1 MTTESVQNPMFD
13 SCSASFR
20 YPVGAVGEGTNLHFK
35 ILLPRSLGCSSAQ
48 LVLRCDTQPGER
60 FFDLFWCAMEGEEHE
75 WWEMDYCPESPGI
88 YWYTF
93 LLRTNGGTRSIQRG
107 LWGESQLDSGGS
119 WQLTV
124 FEKEFTTPSWLAGGV
139 MYQIFPDRFYA
150 SNTPK
155 KDVPEDRTLRSD
167 WGGEPEWRPD
177 ARGRVTNADYFGG
190 DLEGITQKL
199 DYLDS
204 LGVTCLY
211 LNPIFEAHSNHRYN
225 TADYTKID
233 PLLGTEEEFKTL
245 CREAKM
251 RGMSVLLDGVF
262 SHTGD
267 DSLYFNRYRRY
278 PGEGAYNSPTSPYS
292 HWYRFDPWPDRYQSW
307 WGFESL
313 PEVNELSNDF
323 NEFINGKGG
332 VVQKWLDLGASG
344 WRLDVA
350 DELPDAFLDSLRRAA
365 KEQDPDALI
374 LGEVWE
380 DASHKQAYGQTRR
393 YLLGKQLDSVM
404 NYPFRELI
412 LGFISGQMTG
422 PQAFGMVRSI
432 LENYPRQVLRV
443 LMNHIGTHDTE
454 RALTL
459 LGGEAA
465 GERGREWQSAQK
477 LTAEQRA
484 KGLLRL
490 RAATLMQF
498 TLPGVPCIYYGDEA
512 GVEGYRDPFNRT
524 CYPWGE
530 EDLSLLDWYRN
541 LGRLRKKA
549 ACLKDGEFTP
559 FLVRDRQLGY
569 IRSGEGQRLL
579 VLLNA
584 DDQPFTLTLPKEW
597 ASGQVLAGASPEKD
611 LLTLP
616 PCSYS
621 ALFCE
626 RPADFEKSKTGI

>member
-1 MTTESVQNPMFD
+1 MIIESAHHTMFD
-13 SCSASFR
+13 SCSAAFR
-20 YPVGAVGEGTNLHFK
+20 FPVGAVAEGTNLHFK

-48 LVLRCDTQPGER
+48 LLVCCDRWPDEGR
-60 FFDLFWCAMEGEEHE
+60 FGLFWCAMEGEEHE
-75 WWEMDYCPESPGI
+75 WWEMDFRPEAPGI

-93 LLRTNGGTRSIQRG
+93 LLQTNGGPRSIKRG
-107 LWGESQLDSGGS
+107 LFGESQFDAGGS

-124 FEKEFTTPSWLAGGV
+124 FEKEFTTPDWLSGGV
-139 MYQIFPDRFYA
+139 MYQIFPDRFFA

-155 KDVPEDRTLRSD
+155 EGIPEDRTLRND

-177 ARGRVTNADYFGG
+177 DRGRVTNADYFGG
-190 DLEGITQKL
+190 DLAGITQKL
-199 DYLDS
+199 DHLEA

-225 TADYTKID
+225 TADYLKID
-233 PLLGTEEEFKTL
+233 PVLGTEEDFKRL
-245 CREAKM
+245 CREAKK
-251 RGMSVLLDGVF
+251 RNISVILDGVF

-278 PGEGAYNSPTSPYS
+278 PGEGAYNSQSSPYA
-292 HWYRFDPWPDRYQSW
+292 HWYHFNPWPDHYQSW

-313 PEVNELSNDF
+313 PEVDELSRDF
-323 NEFINGKGG
+323 DEFINGKGG
-332 VVQKWLDLGASG
+332 VVQKWLMLGASG

-350 DELPDAFLDSLRRAA
+350 DELPDGFLDSLRRAA
-365 KEQDPDALI
+365 KEQDAEALV

-380 DASHKQAYGQTRR
+380 DASHKQAYGQSRR

-412 LGFISGQMTG
+412 LGFIGGQMTG
-422 PQAFGMVRSI
+422 PQALGMVRSI
-432 LENYPRQVLRV
+432 LENYPRQVVRV

-459 LGGEAA
+459 LVGEAA
-465 GERGREWQSAQK
+465 GERGREWQAVQK

-484 KGLLRL
+484 DGLTRL

-524 CYPWGE
+524 CYPWGT
-530 EDLSLLDWYRN
+530 EDLSLLEWYRN
-541 LGRLRKKA
+541 LGHLRKRA
-549 ACLKDGEFTP
+549 ICLKDGDFTP
-559 FLVRDRQLGY
+559 FLIRNRQLGY
-569 IRSGEGQRLL
+569 IRSADSQRLL
-579 VLLNA
+579 VLINA
-584 DDQPFTLTLPKEW
+584 DCQPFTLTLPLEW
-597 ASGQVLAGASPEKD
+597 SSGQTLAGVPPEQD
-611 LLTLP
+611 QITLP
-616 PCSYS
+616 PFGCS
-621 ALFCE
+621 ALLCE
-626 RPADFEKSKTGI
+626 RPVVAGKPKTGI